1 MYDVIR
7 IGNFKYNFIH
17 EHDLINLNYV
27 QYVRNVAQLPEKLL
41 EKFLREKPCF
51 KIKLVPYWNI
61 VCRNIWYKC
70 DALYDLETLLQ
81 IKKPEK
87 HP

>member
-1 MYDVIR
+1 M
-7 IGNFKYNFIH
+7 
-17 EHDLINLNYV
+17 

-41 EKFLREKPCF
+41 EKFLREKPF
-51 KIKLVPYWNI
+51 QNKTSTILKH
-61 VCRNIWYKC
+61 CRNIWYKC
-70 DALYDLETLLQ
+70 DALYDLEPLLQ